1 MFDIKIVK
9 VYYSVENNIKNVIRR
24 LLRLIYPRILL
35 MKRAGI
41 KENRTFYFLFLC
53 LAIAL
58 AGGDALAKVP
68 ATTTTI
74 YIAPSSCSIN
84 LDLSNA
90 LPDGNVYGTVSLGL
104 LPDACSGGYDGVQI
118 VVDANQ
124 SIFTTILSNFGL
136 QAFGFNYSGNPDELV
151 ITTSG
156 NWNVKEDQNLSEFG
170 IFIEYIYGTGSS
182 RQDPLVVNICNPF
195 GDLMVNDFVVP
206 NADGYMYAAHI
217 ADFTFEGYDG
227 VNSAWFST
235 TQDCSPPTTTTT
247 VIPTTTTTV
256 PETTTTTIPTTT
268 TTAPTTEISLASF
281 TAKARN
287 AQVKL
292 QWETE
297 TEIDNAGFN
306 VYRSEA
312 ENGYYTRINTS
323 LISPK
328 GSSTQGASYAFIDSS
343 VQNRKTYDYILEDL
357 DLNGKSTTHGPISA
371 TPRFVLGIFNK

>member
-1 MFDIKIVK
+1 VK
-9 VYYSVENNIKNVIRR
+9 KLS
-24 LLRLIYPRILL
+24 L
-35 MKRAGI
+35 
-41 KENRTFYFLFLC
+41 KENRTFCFLFLC
-53 LAIAL
+53 LAFAL

-182 RQDPLVVNICNPF
+182 RQDPLIANICNPF
-195 GDLMVNDFVVP
+195 SDLMVNDFVAP
-206 NADGYMYAAHI
+206 NADGYYFAAHI

-268 TTAPTTEISLASF
+268 TTALTTEISLASF
-281 TAKARN
+281 TAKASNGR
-287 AQVKL
+287 VKL
-292 QWETE
+292 EWITE
-297 TEIDNAGFN
+297 TEIDNVGFN
-306 VYRSEA
+306 IHRSET
-312 ENGYYTRINTS
+312 ESGMYTQINAA
-323 LISPK
+323 LIPAK
-328 GSSTQGASYAFIDSS
+328 GSATQGAKYVFTDNIAK
-343 VQNRKTYDYILEDL
+343 NRKTYFYKLEDV
-357 DLNGKSTTHGPISA
+357 DIAGVSTFHGPVSA
-371 TPRFVLGIFNK
+371 TPRFMLGILNK